1 MRGSVDKHMKEKKEK
16 KKQLDVIIL
25 ISIYND
31 KDAQLFWERFSK
43 LSQFTLS
50 KHTLR
55 MLVMNINT

>member
-1 MRGSVDKHMKEKKEK
+1 MRGSVDKHMKGKKEK

-43 LSQFTLS
+43 TFSVHFVLSTHYVCL
-50 KHTLR
+50 
-55 MLVMNINT
+55 